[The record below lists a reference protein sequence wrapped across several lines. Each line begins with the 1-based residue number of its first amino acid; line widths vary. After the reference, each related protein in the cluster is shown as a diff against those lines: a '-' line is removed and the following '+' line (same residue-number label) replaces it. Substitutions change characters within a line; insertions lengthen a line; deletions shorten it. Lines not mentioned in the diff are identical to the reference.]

1 MQTLDY
7 SVKDGIAIVTLNRPQ
22 SKNSIDSAMLEEL
35 GDVVASVQRD
45 RDVRVLLLTGAGGEF
60 CSGGDLRQMRDGAS
74 RTVEQRRASVA
85 RYDRITRGLME
96 LDRPIIAAVD
106 GVAFGAGFSL
116 ALLADIVIASTR
128 ARFCMVFQRMGLI
141 PDMGAS
147 YTLPRVVGLQ
157 RAKEL
162 VFSAREIDAHEA
174 QRLGIALEV
183 VAPDELLGRATA
195 LAVGFTGA
203 SATAV
208 SLAKTALKTGLQSD
222 LSTVLELEATG
233 QAVASASDYTR
244 EAVRRFIAKEPP
256 QFRWPDA
263 KI

>member
-7 SVKDGIAIVTLNRPQ
+7 TLTDGVATVTLNRPQ
-22 SKNSIDSAMLEEL
+22 SKNAIDSAMIDEL
-35 GDVVASVQRD
+35 GDVIAAVQRD
-45 RDVRVLLLTGAGGEF
+45 PDVRVLLLTGAGGEF
-60 CSGGDLRQMRDGAS
+60 CSGGDVRQMREGVS

-85 RYDRITRGLME
+85 RFDRIARGLME

-162 VFSAREIDAHEA
+162 VFSAREIGAHEA
-174 QRLGIALEV
+174 QQLGIALEV
-183 VAPDELLGRATA
+183 VPPDELAARANA
-195 LAVGFTGA
+195 LAVSFTGA
-203 SATAV
+203 SATAM
-208 SLAKTALKTGLQSD
+208 SLAKSALKSSLQSSF
-222 LSTVLELEATG
+222 STILELEATG
-233 QAVASASDYTR
+233 QAVTSASEYTK
-244 EAVRRFIAKEPP
+244 EAVRRFVAKEPP
-256 QFRWPDA
+256 QFRWPA
-263 KI
+263 A